1 MGRKRKTI
9 GILVSGIMDKFTESV
24 CKGVFYTASKADV
37 DLVVFPCKY
46 LDRDLAEKR
55 EIMYEYQYNTLFS
68 YAGRENVDG
77 LLVSADSIGCYTSK
91 RRMREVLEKYTGIP
105 CVLVAS
111 KLEGYTSVSYDNET
125 GVREAMEYLI
135 GQRHCRKF
143 CMVGG
148 SNENTDAYE
157 RKQVFLKL
165 LKENDISFSEENYAE
180 GSLSRYSSKAYGE
193 ILDNNPGAE
202 AIFCVNDDT
211 AMGLYDEMKR
221 RGILP
226 GKDIYVFGYDN
237 TVAAS
242 KSKPSL
248 SSIQA
253 DSAVLGEKA
262 LELLLAM
269 LAGEKVE
276 SLVLPTKFILRDSC
290 GFRSEESGAFPWF
303 LGRERMDEC
312 FDEIFYRLRYKNVGE
327 AERIHSLFLQVLS
340 DAIALVEDGMETVQ
354 FQRLLASLDEFLNC
368 RALEYADVDKF
379 VRYCDEIFQAARR
392 RHTGSYQKI
401 GEIFTMIYG
410 RVIHDMDFMLRSVKE
425 TEESD
430 KYAIKLFVSQM
441 MQFENGNDS
450 SYAVLLQNLEWL
462 NIQNAYVYVFEKP
475 VLHLQGE
482 EFLLPDDL
490 RLKAAM
496 EDGVVQCIPETKQKI
511 NRADIFSHGRMAE
524 KCHSFVCFPMFYNEM
539 LHGMLLCDLTDKI
552 FENGEFVVNQMSSA
566 VRMIEL
572 LKDNKKI
579 QLQLEENIHVLHQKN
594 VVLDSLSKSDGLTG
608 ILNRRGFFKEGERFL
623 ERAQAEGKRIM
634 AAYVDMN
641 NLKVINDRYGH
652 EDGDFSLQLIGKILT
667 AFVGDGGIVGRIGG
681 DEFACIAFYS
691 RQDEGEDFK
700 KRLYEEFQNYNAGSE
715 KHYNITV
722 SAGIHVVGEREREN
736 LREALALAD
745 LKLYEE
751 KKLRT
756 KNVDK

>member
-1 MGRKRKTI
+1 MPK
-9 GILVSGIMDKFTESV
+9 
-24 CKGVFYTASKADV
+24 
-37 DLVVFPCKY
+37 
-46 LDRDLAEKR
+46 
-55 EIMYEYQYNTLFS
+55 
-68 YAGRENVDG
+68 
-77 LLVSADSIGCYTSK
+77 
-91 RRMREVLEKYTGIP
+91 
-105 CVLVAS
+105 
-111 KLEGYTSVSYDNET
+111 
-125 GVREAMEYLI
+125 EA
-135 GQRHCRKF
+135 C
-143 CMVGG
+143 
-148 SNENTDAYE
+148 
-157 RKQVFLKL
+157 
-165 LKENDISFSEENYAE
+165 
-180 GSLSRYSSKAYGE
+180 
-193 ILDNNPGAE
+193 
-202 AIFCVNDDT
+202 
-211 AMGLYDEMKR
+211 
-221 RGILP
+221 
-226 GKDIYVFGYDN
+226 
-237 TVAAS
+237 
-242 KSKPSL
+242 
-248 SSIQA
+248 
-253 DSAVLGEKA
+253 
-262 LELLLAM
+262 
-269 LAGEKVE
+269 
-276 SLVLPTKFILRDSC
+276 
-290 GFRSEESGAFPWF
+290 PWF

-579 QLQLEENIHVLHQKN
+579 QLQLEENIHVLRQKN

-623 ERAQAEGKRIM
+623 ERAQAEGKRTM

-700 KRLYEEFQNYNAGSE
+700 KRLYEEFHYNAGSE

>member
-1 MGRKRKTI
+1 MPK
-9 GILVSGIMDKFTESV
+9 
-24 CKGVFYTASKADV
+24 
-37 DLVVFPCKY
+37 
-46 LDRDLAEKR
+46 
-55 EIMYEYQYNTLFS
+55 
-68 YAGRENVDG
+68 
-77 LLVSADSIGCYTSK
+77 
-91 RRMREVLEKYTGIP
+91 
-105 CVLVAS
+105 
-111 KLEGYTSVSYDNET
+111 
-125 GVREAMEYLI
+125 EA
-135 GQRHCRKF
+135 C
-143 CMVGG
+143 
-148 SNENTDAYE
+148 
-157 RKQVFLKL
+157 
-165 LKENDISFSEENYAE
+165 
-180 GSLSRYSSKAYGE
+180 
-193 ILDNNPGAE
+193 
-202 AIFCVNDDT
+202 
-211 AMGLYDEMKR
+211 
-221 RGILP
+221 
-226 GKDIYVFGYDN
+226 
-237 TVAAS
+237 
-242 KSKPSL
+242 
-248 SSIQA
+248 
-253 DSAVLGEKA
+253 
-262 LELLLAM
+262 
-269 LAGEKVE
+269 
-276 SLVLPTKFILRDSC
+276 
-290 GFRSEESGAFPWF
+290 PWF

-392 RHTGSYQKI
+392 RHTGNYQKI

-579 QLQLEENIHVLHQKN
+579 QLQLEENIHVLRQKN

-623 ERAQAEGKRIM
+623 ERAQAEGKRTM

>member
-1 MGRKRKTI
+1 M
-9 GILVSGIMDKFTESV
+9 
-24 CKGVFYTASKADV
+24 SK
-37 DLVVFPCKY
+37 
-46 LDRDLAEKR
+46 
-55 EIMYEYQYNTLFS
+55 
-68 YAGRENVDG
+68 
-77 LLVSADSIGCYTSK
+77 
-91 RRMREVLEKYTGIP
+91 
-105 CVLVAS
+105 
-111 KLEGYTSVSYDNET
+111 
-125 GVREAMEYLI
+125 EA
-135 GQRHCRKF
+135 C
-143 CMVGG
+143 
-148 SNENTDAYE
+148 
-157 RKQVFLKL
+157 
-165 LKENDISFSEENYAE
+165 
-180 GSLSRYSSKAYGE
+180 
-193 ILDNNPGAE
+193 
-202 AIFCVNDDT
+202 
-211 AMGLYDEMKR
+211 
-221 RGILP
+221 
-226 GKDIYVFGYDN
+226 
-237 TVAAS
+237 
-242 KSKPSL
+242 
-248 SSIQA
+248 
-253 DSAVLGEKA
+253 
-262 LELLLAM
+262 
-269 LAGEKVE
+269 
-276 SLVLPTKFILRDSC
+276 
-290 GFRSEESGAFPWF
+290 PWF

-430 KYAIKLFVSQM
+430 KYAIKL
-441 MQFENGNDS
+441 
-450 SYAVLLQNLEWL
+450 
-462 NIQNAYVYVFEKP
+462 
-475 VLHLQGE
+475 
-482 EFLLPDDL
+482 
-490 RLKAAM
+490 KAAM

-579 QLQLEENIHVLHQKN
+579 QLQLEENIHVLRQKN

-623 ERAQAEGKRIM
+623 ERAQAEGKRTM

-722 SAGIHVVGEREREN
+722 SAGIHMVGEREREN